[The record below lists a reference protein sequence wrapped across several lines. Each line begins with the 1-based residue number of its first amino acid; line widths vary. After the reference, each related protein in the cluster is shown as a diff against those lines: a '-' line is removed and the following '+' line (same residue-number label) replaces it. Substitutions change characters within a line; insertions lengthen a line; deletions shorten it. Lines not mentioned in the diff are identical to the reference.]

1 MIGVEIIRELSYGTL
16 FSSFYTAL
24 AVGLF
29 VAFTN
34 HSASAKS
41 SGSCQH
47 APITIK
53 AGQKYNKA
61 RKQLMNNGWQPI
73 IVNPNER
80 ANTGQE
86 EDLAQMGF
94 VEVISRVV
102 QDLFFVTMRF
112 PINILTN
119 WKSERREKFGSRI
132 QFLPSLHLH
141 SNVTMKS
148 IGRGAT
154 PPPRIFR
161 GRMASPTG
169 FGRLLA
175 WRR

>member
-1 MIGVEIIRELSYGTL
+1 MGHYSRL
-16 FSSFYTAL
+16 FYTAL

-53 AGQKYNKA
+53 AGLKYNKA

-94 VEVISRVV
+94 VEVISCGTGLVFCDYAFSD
-102 QDLFFVTMRF
+102 QY
-112 PINILTN
+112 
-119 WKSERREKFGSRI
+119 
-132 QFLPSLHLH
+132 
-141 SNVTMKS
+141 SNKLEVRTQGEIWEQNPVPAVSSFTLKCNQ
-148 IGRGAT
+148 
-154 PPPRIFR
+154 
-161 GRMASPTG
+161 
-169 FGRLLA
+169 
-175 WRR
+175 